1 MYKGNDTDDTSIL
14 AEFLCLSFRKVCI
27 GIHENI
33 TPEKLIRMSYAV
45 YISNLQLI
53 FGPLGHLDKN
63 KDTNVTETV
72 EILLKLCH
80 FYSLSWNQ
88 KILLKEKKLTL

>member
-45 YISNLQLI
+45 YISNL
-53 FGPLGHLDKN
+53 
-63 KDTNVTETV
+63 
-72 EILLKLCH
+72 
-80 FYSLSWNQ
+80 
-88 KILLKEKKLTL
+88 

>member
-1 MYKGNDTDDTSIL
+1 MHYGGIILDYLKNCVKKLFYIFHMYKGNDTDDTSIL

-45 YISNLQLI
+45 YISNL
-53 FGPLGHLDKN
+53 
-63 KDTNVTETV
+63 
-72 EILLKLCH
+72 
-80 FYSLSWNQ
+80 
-88 KILLKEKKLTL
+88 